1 MTAVFVSKRAAV
13 GEEGYILKT
22 PTCKLPRSFPEIT
35 NSFMSGKMN
44 FTWFPATLSSAV
56 AEDELIRLHAMGF
69 KMVFLVIEY
78 VRIWYLF
85 SLYHCVKVV
94 EVGQPLLQGEE
105 SQKQTYTQDITL
117 GSEAKIPETLE
128 KLN

>member
-1 MTAVFVSKRAAV
+1 
-13 GEEGYILKT
+13 
-22 PTCKLPRSFPEIT
+22 
-35 NSFMSGKMN
+35 MSGKMN

-56 AEDELIRLHAMGF
+56 AEDELIRLRAMGF
-69 KMVFLVIEY
+69 KMVFLVIEH

-105 SQKQTYTQDITL
+105 R
-117 GSEAKIPETLE
+117 
-128 KLN
+128 